1 MTKTLTISKRSSIE
15 CRPRWAT
22 KRTPSRKTLG
32 HQVAAAAESFGQPLM
47 PWQRLVAD
55 IGLEL
60 LPGTM
65 IPAYRE
71 ILITVPRQNGKTTLM
86 LAFEVQRAL
95 GWLKPQG
102 IAYTAQ
108 TGKDARE
115 KLLNDQ
121 APLLENKNHA
131 ISAGVSQVLR
141 GIGNEA
147 IIFRTGSRIFI
158 LNSGE
163 DSGHGKTLDLG
174 VIDESFADEDD
185 RREQA
190 MLPAMLTRP
199 SAQILNISTMGT
211 EKSAYLNRKVDMGRD
226 VVARGITEGMAYFEW
241 SADEDADIDDP
252 ATWYSCM
259 PALGHTITEDVVRH
273 ARLTM
278 TEGDFRRAMCNQRTI
293 SEERVI
299 PAALWNDACGDT
311 VTPDGKFAL
320 GLDVN
325 PERSAA
331 AIGIADDQGR
341 AELVE
346 FHPGLGWVVKRAA
359 EISKKWDAPVVLDTY
374 GPAASLTTELEA
386 EGVEVKGLTTR
397 EYAQACASF
406 YDGIADGK
414 VSMRRNADLD
424 LAAAAARRRQ
434 TGDTWVW
441 GRKDVGED
449 ISPLIAVN
457 LAYAGAQTG
466 GSDSNVWL
474 AY

>member
-1 MTKTLTISKRSSIE
+1 
-15 CRPRWAT
+15 
-22 KRTPSRKTLG
+22 
-32 HQVAAAAESFGQPLM
+32 M

-60 LPGTM
+60 LPSG

-71 ILITVPRQNGKTTLM
+71 IIVTVPRQNGKTTLT
-86 LAFEVQRAL
+86 LGFEVQRAL
-95 GWLKPQG
+95 GLGARQS

-108 TGKDARE
+108 DGSAARK
-115 KLLNDQ
+115 KLLTDQ
-121 APLLENKNHA
+121 VPLLMA
-131 ISAGVSQVLR
+131 RTSPVRLLIDRVLR
-141 GIGNEA
+141 GQGETEIRFKN
-147 IIFRTGSRIFI
+147 GSRIFP
-158 LNSGE
+158 LNSTE
-163 DSGHGKTLDLG
+163 DSGHGMVIDLG

-199 SAQILNISTMGT
+199 TAQILNISTMGT

-226 VVARGITEGMAYFEW
+226 AVARGVTEGMAYFEW

-252 ATWYSCM
+252 ATWYTCM

-299 PAALWNDACGDT
+299 PAALWNEACGEN
-311 VTPDGKFAL
+311 VTPDGHFVL

-331 AIGIADDQGR
+331 AVAIADEQGR
-341 AELVE
+341 AELIQ
-346 FHPGLGWVVKRAA
+346 FGPGVGWVVARVA
-359 EISKKWDAPVVLDTY
+359 ELAKKWDAPVVLDTY
-374 GPAASLTTELEA
+374 GPAGSLISELED
-386 EGVEVKGLTTR
+386 EGIVVKGYGTR
-397 EYAQACASF
+397 EVAQACGSF

-414 VSMRRNADLD
+414 ISIRRNADLD
-424 LAAAAARRRQ
+424 LAVAAARRRQ

-449 ISPLIAVN
+449 IAPLIAVN
-457 LAYAGAQTG
+457 LAYAGAQEG
-466 GSDSNVWL
+466 GSDADVWV

>member
-1 MTKTLTISKRSSIE
+1 
-15 CRPRWAT
+15 
-22 KRTPSRKTLG
+22 
-32 HQVAAAAESFGQPLM
+32 M

-60 LPGTM
+60 LPGTL

-71 ILITVPRQNGKTTLM
+71 VVITVPRQSGKTTLT

-95 GWLKPQG
+95 GWGEAQR

-115 KLLNDQ
+115 KMLNDQ
-121 APLLENKNHA
+121 GPLLDPKLPPRLPIKA
-131 ISAGVSQVLR
+131 AVDRVLR

-147 IIFRTGSRIFI
+147 ISFKNGSRIFI

-199 SAQILNISTMGT
+199 AAQILNISTMGT
-211 EKSAYLNRKVDMGRD
+211 EKSVFLNRKVDVGRAA
-226 VVARGITEGMAYFEW
+226 VADGVTQGIAYFEW
-241 SADEDADIDDP
+241 SADESAPIDDP
-252 ATWYSCM
+252 ATWYGCM
-259 PALGHTITEDVVRH
+259 PALGHKITEDVVRH
-273 ARLTM
+273 ALLTM
-278 TEGDFRRAMCNQRTI
+278 TEGDFRRAMLNQRTI

-299 PAALWNDACGDT
+299 PAALWNEACSDT
-311 VTPDGKFAL
+311 VKPDGDLVLAM
-320 GLDVN
+320 DMN
-325 PERSAA
+325 PERSAC
-331 AIGIADDQGR
+331 AIAVADSQR
-341 AELVE
+341 RIELVE
-346 FHPGLGWVVKRAA
+346 FRSGVGWVVEHLVRVAKAQN
-359 EISKKWDAPVVLDTY
+359 APVIIDTKS
-374 GPAASLTTELEA
+374 PAAALIPEIEA
-386 EGVEVKGLTTR
+386 EGITVHAYVLSDVTR
-397 EYAQACASF
+397 ACGVF

-414 VSMRRNADLD
+414 VSIRRNPNLD
-424 LAAAAARRRQ
+424 VAAAGARRRQ

-449 ISPLIAVN
+449 ISPLIAATLAHDGALSN
-457 LAYAGAQTG
+457 LAENDFWVAT
-466 GSDSNVWL
+466 
-474 AY
+474 